1 VAYAVSG
8 VARLALPEQEFAV
21 RLDGRAAL
29 VRRARCVVVGNAGL
43 LPGGFTLLPEARLD
57 DGLLDVGILAPGGLA
72 GWARVAG
79 RVLTHR
85 RPGRRPDRLGGRSTG
100 EEPDGARGRGNG
112 GDLEW
117 FRARRVEVRAG
128 TVLPRQIDG
137 EVTTPGRTL
146 NVSVRPGSLTIRLPK

>member
-1 VAYAVSG
+1 
-8 VARLALPEQEFAV
+8 
-21 RLDGRAAL
+21 
-29 VRRARCVVVGNAGL
+29 VVVGNAGL

-85 RPGRRPDRLGGRSTG
+85 YRDGR
-100 EEPDGARGRGNG
+100 E
-112 GDLEW
+112 LER
-117 FRARRVEVRAG
+117 FRARRIEVWTGAD
-128 TVLPRQIDG
+128 LPRQIDG

-146 NVSVRPGSLTIRLPK
+146 NVSVRPGSLVVRLPR